1 MKKSTLLKSLEDLED
16 DANIEVLI
24 DGELYEIAEASPDWT
39 SSADDPPQKI
49 PDSMRGLI
57 IVQN

>member
-1 MKKSTLLKSLEDLED
+1 MKKSTLLKSMEDLDD

-24 DGELYEIAEASPDWT
+24 DGEVYEIAEACPDWT
-39 SSADDPPQKI
+39 SSADDPPQRV
-49 PDSMRGLI
+49 PDTKRGLI